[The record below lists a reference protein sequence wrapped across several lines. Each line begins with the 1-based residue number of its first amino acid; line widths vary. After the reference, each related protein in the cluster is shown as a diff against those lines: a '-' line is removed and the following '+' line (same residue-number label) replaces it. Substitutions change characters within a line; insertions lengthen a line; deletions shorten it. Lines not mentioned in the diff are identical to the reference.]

1 MIDFLKNSYN
11 SCYNFST
18 QIAFGIIKNFNPFN
32 GYYIPNNQG
41 HINNVRDATIQQALD
56 NANILDRA
64 MIIRQRL
71 ADGTYNL
78 IDLRLQPVS
87 VRRLITNPEWLN
99 QVINVR
105 EVSQMSTVTPDQLVP
120 DFVNSNSPILEETL
134 LSPQQEIVES
144 SLDLNQFQQAFLDD
158 TTNSSINSALEIVE
172 KLL

>member
-11 SCYNFST
+11 SCSNFTT
-18 QIAFGIIKNFNPFN
+18 QIVFGIIRSFNPFR
-32 GYYIPNNQG
+32 GYYFPNNQG

-120 DFVNSNSPILEETL
+120 DFVNTNSPILEETL
-134 LSPQQEIVES
+134 LSPQQEIVEL